1 MTHLQ
6 ERGGTPK
13 PKPLSEAAIH
23 KAVIAHWRHFGLPN
37 TLVATVPNMGAMGQY
52 GLTKGLPD
60 LLILAPSLPVGFI
73 ELKSE
78 TGRVSEAQLHFQ
90 SHCERLRIPFAITRG
105 REEPIR
111 LLELWGVVREQA

>member
-1 MTHLQ
+1 MTHL
-6 ERGGTPK
+6 RGGT

-23 KAVIAHWRHFGLPN
+23 KAVVSHWRHFGLPN
-37 TLVATVPNMGAMGQY
+37 TLVATIPNAGALGQT

-78 TGRVSEAQLHFQ
+78 TGKVRPEQLHFQ
-90 SHCERLRIPFAITRG
+90 SHCERLHIPFAITRG
-105 REEPIR
+105 RDEPIR
-111 LLELWGVVREQA
+111 LLELWGVVREAS